1 MSKMTLIQTAKE
13 IVASDDGQASYEQI
27 AAMALRRHALPVTA
41 SAVAELSSA
50 LKADDEANNKTAEL
64 LRAVSKPEPLTRFEI
79 LAQEWEAAYAAAPRK
94 EVQVQDEDGGSSIAV
109 RVDRDWRY
117 KGFENWGQFMAA
129 DPQWVEEQKL
139 ACAAAMEKGKIFLA
153 QTALLSVQDRR
164 KAFYALPD
172 AVRGGVAGL
181 LTRSQR
187 KELL

>member
-1 MSKMTLIQTAKE
+1 
-13 IVASDDGQASYEQI
+13 
-27 AAMALRRHALPVTA
+27 
-41 SAVAELSSA
+41 
-50 LKADDEANNKTAEL
+50 
-64 LRAVSKPEPLTRFEI
+64 
-79 LAQEWEAAYAAAPRK
+79 
-94 EVQVQDEDGGSSIAV
+94 
-109 RVDRDWRY
+109 
-117 KGFENWGQFMAA
+117 MAA